1 MLLDCSLY
9 SEKGVRT
16 VNIGTSRCCFIQTK
30 AKRTK
35 EQQIP
40 CFTPYCQKAV
50 NNDGKLA
57 PKG

>member
-16 VNIGTSRCCFIQTK
+16 VNIGTSRCCFIHTK

-40 CFTPYCQKAV
+40 RFTPYCQKAV
-50 NNDGKLA
+50 NIMTEN
-57 PKG
+57 